1 MRQSAIILFLLVAL
15 AGSIFADRSAA
26 DPMEGVRY
34 VDVQRVLMEWDT
46 LQKQG
51 ESIQAKYKAQF
62 DEFTN
67 LKNELENS
75 KMDLEALDESSEA
88 FREATFRI
96 KLGEETLRARAEWA
110 RQGLGEE
117 QTAAL
122 ERAMRL
128 IHEAVQELG
137 SREGYSSILMAPNP
151 IPALG
156 NNASANE
163 VLNDMNSRW
172 VMWRNPNY
180 DVTDAILQIVQQKE

>member
-1 MRQSAIILFLLVAL
+1 MRQTAIILFLLVAL
-15 AGSIFADRSAA
+15 AGFVFADRTAA

-34 VDVQRVLMEWDT
+34 VDVQRVLVEWET
-46 LQKQG
+46 LQKEG

-62 DEFTN
+62 EELN
-67 LKNELENS
+67 QERSGLENA
-75 KMDLEALDESSEA
+75 KMDLDTLDPATGA

-110 RQGLGEE
+110 RQGLGED

-122 ERAMRL
+122 ERAMRI

-151 IPALG
+151 V
-156 NNASANE
+156 ASLSDTVSTND

-180 DVTDAILQIVQQKE
+180 DVTDEILQIVNQK